1 MSTGEMLEWMP
12 MNLKF
17 ALLREQSRRAR
28 ILTIATSVGGVV
40 ALGLG
45 LGHLANPFNP
55 HRQAAPPVISAAPLS
70 VATSNKPMPTDD
82 PSWALLSLSQK
93 QTLAPLKRA
102 WPAMNDSDR
111 QRWVGIASRFNS
123 LAPEAQVRL
132 RDRMVAWNQLTPTQ
146 RAHARLQYVQASRL
160 SAKQK
165 WDRWTAYQ
173 KLPAAARP
181 QILASASVRVIS
193 PASVRVISPASVNVG
208 TGATTVPMT
217 SLFESSSATRAD
229 PAGVHDEAQTR
240 VDAGHPLSEIAG
252 GAFRPSPAETDF
264 SSPPA
269 LPDPSSLGPVA
280 R

>member
-1 MSTGEMLEWMP
+1 MLEWKA

-28 ILTIATSVGGVV
+28 ILTIAASVGGVV

-45 LGHLANPFNP
+45 LGPLANPFNP
-55 HRQAAPPVISAAPLS
+55 HRQAAPPVIWAAPLS
-70 VATSNKPMPTDD
+70 VVTPNKPMPTGD
-82 PSWALLSLSQK
+82 PSWALLSSSQK
-93 QTLAPLKRA
+93 QTLAPLKGA
-102 WPAMNDSDR
+102 WPAMNDGAR
-111 QRWVGIASRFNS
+111 QRWVGIASRFNA

-132 RDRMVAWNQLTPTQ
+132 RDRMVTWNQLTPTQ
-146 RAHARLQYVQASRL
+146 RAHARLQYLQASRL

-193 PASVRVISPASVNVG
+193 PVSVNVG

-217 SLFESSSATRAD
+217 SLFESPSTTRAE
-229 PAGVHDEAQTR
+229 PAGIHDEAQTR
-240 VDAGHPLSEIAG
+240 VDAAHSLSEIAG
-252 GAFRPSPAETDF
+252 GAVRLSPAETDF

>member
-1 MSTGEMLEWMP
+1 MLEWKA

-28 ILTIATSVGGVV
+28 ILTIVASVGGVV

-45 LGHLANPFNP
+45 LGHRANPFNP
-55 HRQAAPPVISAAPLS
+55 RPQAPPPVISAAPLS
-70 VATSNKPMPTDD
+70 VATSNKPRPTGD

-93 QTLAPLKRA
+93 QTLAPLKGA
-102 WPAMNDSDR
+102 WPAMNDDAR
-111 QRWVGIASRFNS
+111 QRWVGIASRFN
-123 LAPEAQVRL
+123 APPPEAQVRL
-132 RDRMVAWNQLTPTQ
+132 RDRMVTWNQLTPTQ

-160 SAKQK
+160 SANQK
-165 WDRWTAYQ
+165 WARWTAYQ

-193 PASVRVISPASVNVG
+193 PASVNVG

-217 SLFESSSATRAD
+217 SLFESPSTTRSE
-229 PAGVHDEAQTR
+229 PTRTHDETQTR
-240 VDAGHPLSEIAG
+240 VDAAHSLPKIAG
-252 GAFRPSPAETDF
+252 GAVRLSPAETDF

-280 R
+280 Q